1 MKKNF
6 YLIAAFALL
15 AAGLS
20 SCQLDK
26 DPVDYSKFYANA
38 LVTVKHN
45 ADNVF
50 YLQLDDKTTVKPD
63 NMEKSPF
70 GDKQVRALANLTIK
84 DDVKPEGDFDKTVTI
99 NWIDSVRTKD
109 IVPSLGDL
117 DDKEYGTDPIEIIGN
132 WVTIVEDG
140 YLTLSFCAL
149 WGNPSVAHS
158 INLVSGVDPENPYV
172 LELKHNAMGDNYY
185 INPVYGNGVIAFDLS
200 SLPSTE
206 GKEVDLVINYKGL
219 NHSNASVKFKY
230 CTGEAAQ
237 TGSQPSF
244 AELTKSL
251 NVK

>member
-1 MKKNF
+1 MD
-6 YLIAAFALL
+6 IVIVAT
-15 AAGLS
+15 GRPS
-20 SCQLDK
+20 
-26 DPVDYSKFYANA
+26 
-38 LVTVKHN
+38 TVKVTDLKDTAVVIDVGVN
-45 ADNVF
+45 RIADTSERGWH
-50 YLQLDDKTTVKPD
+50 L
-63 NMEKSPF
+63 
-70 GDKQVRALANLTIK
+70 
-84 DDVKPEGDFDKTVTI
+84 EGDFDKTVTI

-172 LELKHNAMGDNYY
+172 LELRHNAMGDNYH
-185 INPVYGNGVIAFDLS
+185 INPTYGNGVIAFDLS

-219 NHSNASVKFKY
+219 NISNASVKFKY

-237 TGSQPSF
+237 TGRQPSF
-244 AELTKSL
+244 AKLTKSL
-251 NVK
+251 EIK

>member
-50 YLQLDDKTTVKPD
+50 YLQLDDNTTVKPD

-158 INLVSGVDPENPYV
+158 INLVSGVDPKNPYV
-172 LELKHNAMGDNYY
+172 LELRHNAMGDNYLRQWCDCIRPFIPAVNRGQGSRPGHQLQGSEY
-185 INPVYGNGVIAFDLS
+185 QQRQR
-200 SLPSTE
+200 
-206 GKEVDLVINYKGL
+206 EVQVLHRRGGSDRQ
-219 NHSNASVKFKY
+219 
-230 CTGEAAQ
+230 AAIFRKAYQ
-237 TGSQPSF
+237 EPGD
-244 AELTKSL
+244 
-251 NVK
+251 

>member
-15 AAGLS
+15 AVGLS

-158 INLVSGVDPENPYV
+158 INLVSGVDPKNPYV
-172 LELKHNAMGDNYY
+172 LELRHNAMGDNYH
-185 INPVYGNGVIAFDLS
+185 INPTYGNGVIAFDLS

-219 NHSNASVKFKY
+219 NISNASVKFKY

-237 TGSQPSF
+237 TGRQPSF
-244 AELTKSL
+244 EKLTKSL
-251 NVK
+251 EIK